1 MSAAGKPVLSVVAC
15 PIEASGWAKGFS
27 LGALLGMPC
36 AIQDG
41 ENGPARPSL
50 CKSRSGNGRKRES
63 ARSWPLAFPA
73 RTSCYLQHRGPGAS
87 FQGHGKSHRGRHGE
101 PWQAWPD
108 VCCFPSQI
116 VASAVISISAPAGPQ
131 EIHLRLEA
139 KLCIWEMSNVWGSPG
154 SLVVSLS
161 HAGASS
167 LGHHSPVQAL
177 CRHVGGCG

>member
-1 MSAAGKPVLSVVAC
+1 MVKM
-15 PIEASGWAKGFS
+15 
-27 LGALLGMPC
+27 ALP
-36 AIQDG
+36 
-41 ENGPARPSL
+41 GPACASL
-50 CKSRSGNGRKRES
+50 AQEMGGKGRALEVGLLLS
-63 ARSWPLAFPA
+63 L
-73 RTSCYLQHRGPGAS
+73 PGRAATCSTEGLEPS

-108 VCCFPSQI
+108 VCCFPSQM
-116 VASAVISISAPAGPQ
+116 VSSAVISISAPAGPQ